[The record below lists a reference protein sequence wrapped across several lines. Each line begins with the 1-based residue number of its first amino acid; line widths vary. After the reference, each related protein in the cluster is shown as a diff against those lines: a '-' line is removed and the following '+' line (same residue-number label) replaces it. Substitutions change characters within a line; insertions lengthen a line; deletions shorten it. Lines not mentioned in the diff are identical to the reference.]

1 MNTPDR
7 RLTPVRDDLAA
18 AELRGI
24 VEAPRFAEGKRHR
37 IVRGRMALRVN
48 PSADARQETELLFG
62 EVFTIYESVHGWAWG
77 QALADSYVGYVHTIA
92 CTEALFEPDHLVTA
106 LASPL
111 LPTPD
116 IKRPALDM
124 LPMNAK
130 VKVLASEK
138 GFARIDPVGYVAARH
153 LAPLDNR
160 IKDWV
165 GVAERFVGTPYVWG
179 GKTHAGIDC
188 SGLIQTALEAG
199 GIGSPRDA
207 DQQEAVLG
215 AAITVGANLEGI
227 ERGDLVFWD
236 GHAGIA
242 LDNARLLHANAYHME
257 VVIEPLREALSR
269 IAMTAGPV
277 TSVRRIAPQ

>member
-1 MNTPDR
+1 MTAPDR
-7 RLTPVRDDLAA
+7 RITPVRDDLAA
-18 AELRGI
+18 AELRGKI
-24 VEAPRFAEGKRHR
+24 DAPRYAEGKRHR
-37 IVRGRMALRVN
+37 IVRGRMALRAT
-48 PSADARQETELLFG
+48 PSADGRQETELLFG

-92 CTEALFEPDHLVTA
+92 CTETLFEPDHLVTA

-111 LPTPD
+111 LPAPD
-116 IKRPALDM
+116 FKRPALDM

-138 GFARIDPVGYVAARH
+138 GFARIEPAGYIAARH
-153 LAPLDNR
+153 LVPFDTR

-165 GVAERFVGTPYVWG
+165 AVAERFVGTPYVWG
-179 GKTHAGIDC
+179 GKTHAGLDC

-199 GIGSPRDA
+199 GIGSPRDT
-207 DQQEAVLG
+207 DQQESVLG
-215 AAITVGANLEGI
+215 AAVSVGANLEGI

-242 LDNARLLHANAYHME
+242 LDGARLLHSNAYHME
-257 VVIEPLREALSR
+257 VVIEPLREALPR
-269 IAMTAGPV
+269 IARTAGPV
-277 TSVRRIAPQ
+277 TSVRRVAPQ